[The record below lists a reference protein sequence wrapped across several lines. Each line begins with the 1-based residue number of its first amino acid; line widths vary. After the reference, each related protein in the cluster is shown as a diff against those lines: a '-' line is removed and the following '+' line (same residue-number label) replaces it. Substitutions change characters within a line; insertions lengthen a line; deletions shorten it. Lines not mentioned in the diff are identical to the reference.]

1 MAFGGLMLVA
11 GMGVG
16 LLSGALG
23 LGGGILMLPAFLA
36 FVPGID
42 AHTAKGTSLSIVVL
56 VAFCNAWRLERNQP
70 NVPWRLAAVLSA
82 ASIAGSFF
90 GAWATTKTPEKLVL
104 LIFMSVLFYLGIQ
117 TFMLKPVRVHEADV
131 RRNSGWSILIGLI
144 AGVVGGATGTG
155 GGIVMVPLALKAGI
169 ASNHRVVGL
178 SNMMMVPT
186 AAAGAAAHL
195 QANQSY
201 AQAWTAGQIY
211 LPLIPLVFLGAQL
224 ASPLGARINAKLSLH
239 RRRMLLGSLLVLIS
253 IQILLRL
260 VYSTAK

>member
-1 MAFGGLMLVA
+1 MAFGVSMLVA

-23 LGGGILMLPAFLA
+23 MGGGILMLPAFLA

-56 VAFCNAWRLERNQP
+56 VAFCNAWRLERNQSDI
-70 NVPWRLAAVLSA
+70 PWRLAAILSV

-90 GAWATTKTPEKLVL
+90 GAWATTKMPERLVL

-117 TFMLKPVRVHEADV
+117 TFMLKPVRVHESDV
-131 RRNSGWSILIGLI
+131 RRASGRSLLIGLI
-144 AGVVGGATGTG
+144 AGIVGGATGTG

-169 ASNHRVVGL
+169 VSNHRVVGL
-178 SNMMMVPT
+178 SNMVMVTT

-195 QANQSY
+195 QAQQFY
-201 AQAWTAGQIY
+201 AYAWTAGQVY

-224 ASPLGARINAKLSLH
+224 ASPIGTMINAKLSLH
-239 RRRMLLGSLLVLIS
+239 RRRALLGSLLLLIS

-260 VYSTAK
+260 VYSAAK